1 MGVIGRPA
9 LANFRAKVPSMCPTK
24 RVISTNDPHT
34 GRGGERSRC
43 TICGESGGYCCT
55 VVGNTEGVHVHYTF
69 SPGLRFMGVAC
80 LPATLLST
88 SLSAWPS
95 LKKLM
100 VVDTWMF
107 SCAVKPQRTAPLLVC
122 RSAAKTVVSNPRS
135 FVVLSLFSFGGVN
148 A

>member
-34 GRGGERSRC
+34 GRGGETSRC

-69 SPGLRFMGVAC
+69 FTWVEIYGSGLFAGNI
-80 LPATLLST
+80 
-88 SLSAWPS
+88 
-95 LKKLM
+95 
-100 VVDTWMF
+100 VVDQF
-107 SCAVKPQRTAPLLVC
+107 VC
-122 RSAAKTVVSNPRS
+122 MAFPEKVD
-135 FVVLSLFSFGGVN
+135 GGRHVDV
-148 A
+148 